1 MFCLP
6 EGYLRF
12 DLGGGEAGRALLHD
26 EGIDLLCV
34 EVARP
39 DDHHIRK
46 GGVACAIENVSAV
59 RPALRDSRR
68 VSSTRPC
75 TLAWHGA
82 QIVYGVFHSL
92 GLPPH
97 NMGVPQ
103 VTCTC

>member
-46 GGVACAIENVSAV
+46 GGVACAVENISAV
-59 RPALRDSRR
+59 RPALRDSRLKSLEHKAPHPR
-68 VSSTRPC
+68 
-75 TLAWHGA
+75 LAWR
-82 QIVYGVFHSL
+82 SD
-92 GLPPH
+92 
-97 NMGVPQ
+97 
-103 VTCTC
+103 C